1 MAVSNIYGLKSKYR
15 ITLEVSAL
23 DDFNPHQI
31 DFRKVLQLE
40 GNEEVESIIEDL
52 DNPDQLVITIDAE
65 CVCPKVTQCQP

>member
-15 ITLEVSAL
+15 ITLEIDAL

-40 GNEEVESIIEDL
+40 DNEEVQSIIEDL
-52 DNPDQLVITIDAE
+52 DNPDRW
-65 CVCPKVTQCQP
+65 

>member
-15 ITLEVSAL
+15 ITLEIEAL

-40 GNEEVESIIEDL
+40 DNESVESVIEDL
-52 DNPDQLVITIDAE
+52 ENP
-65 CVCPKVTQCQP
+65 VCW

>member
-1 MAVSNIYGLKSKYR
+1 MSILYNQSVKSKYR

-40 GNEEVESIIEDL
+40 DNEEVESVIEDL
-52 DNPDQLVITIDAE
+52 NNP
-65 CVCPKVTQCQP
+65 VCW

>member
-1 MAVSNIYGLKSKYR
+1 MSILYNQSVKSKYI

-40 GNEEVESIIEDL
+40 DNEEVESVIEDL
-52 DNPDQLVITIDAE
+52 NNPVSW
-65 CVCPKVTQCQP
+65 

>member
-31 DFRKVLQLE
+31 DFRKVLQLA

-52 DNPDQLVITIDAE
+52 DNPDSW
-65 CVCPKVTQCQP
+65 

>member
-15 ITLEVSAL
+15 ITLEIEAL

-40 GNEEVESIIEDL
+40 DNESVESVIDDL
-52 DNPDQLVITIDAE
+52 ENPVSW
-65 CVCPKVTQCQP
+65 

>member
-15 ITLEVSAL
+15 ITLEIEAL

-40 GNEEVESIIEDL
+40 GNESVKSIIEDL
-52 DNPDQLVITIDAE
+52 ENPVSW
-65 CVCPKVTQCQP
+65 

>member
-1 MAVSNIYGLKSKYR
+1 MSILYNQSVKSKYR

-52 DNPDQLVITIDAE
+52 DNPDRW
-65 CVCPKVTQCQP
+65 

>member
-1 MAVSNIYGLKSKYR
+1 MSILYNQSVKSKYR

-40 GNEEVESIIEDL
+40 DNEEVESVIEDL
-52 DNPDQLVITIDAE
+52 NNPVSL
-65 CVCPKVTQCQP
+65 

>member
-15 ITLEVSAL
+15 ITLEIDAL
-23 DDFNPHQI
+23 CDFNPHQI

-52 DNPDQLVITIDAE
+52 DNPDSW
-65 CVCPKVTQCQP
+65 

>member
-15 ITLEVSAL
+15 ITLELDAL

-40 GNEEVESIIEDL
+40 DNESVESIIEDL
-52 DNPDQLVITIDAE
+52 DNPDSW
-65 CVCPKVTQCQP
+65 

>member
-1 MAVSNIYGLKSKYR
+1 MSVSYNHGIKTKYR

-40 GNEEVESIIEDL
+40 DNEEVESVIEDL
-52 DNPDQLVITIDAE
+52 NNPVSW
-65 CVCPKVTQCQP
+65 